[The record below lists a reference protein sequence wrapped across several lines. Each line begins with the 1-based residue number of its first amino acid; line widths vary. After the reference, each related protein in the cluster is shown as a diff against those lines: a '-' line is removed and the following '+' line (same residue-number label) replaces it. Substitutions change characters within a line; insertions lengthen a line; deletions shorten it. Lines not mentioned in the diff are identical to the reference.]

1 MVIMQLH
8 ALGTF
13 STGGIQNPKRLF
25 LHITL
30 RQKSTIFS
38 LYHTFCHFHHS
49 LIFSFTSLLLSLT
62 LLLCFECFQK
72 FEIFFSL
79 WCVFM
84 ICIYCYRYFFYSQS
98 NLCHHCKYGLLKNK
112 ICIWIFP
119 FYSTKLNFI
128 HYFLIIVRWNSV
140 FHQHFHLKKII
151 IIFLFC
157 DLAIN

>member
-1 MVIMQLH
+1 MH
-8 ALGTF
+8 WAL
-13 STGGIQNPKRLF
+13 SLLEEYKIQRDFFYISLCVKNRLF
-25 LHITL
+25 FPYTIHFVTSIT
-30 RQKSTIFS
+30 
-38 LYHTFCHFHHS
+38 